1 MVDEFGE
8 VKSFSEHFKD
18 LKSAAKHTVIIILLL
33 SGFFFAVSDQILLYM
48 QRDLAVGLHG
58 LTPFEVLNVRLG
70 MAAILGVMFSIPVV
84 LYSLINFAK
93 PGLTQKEYKIL
104 RNSLPV
110 SYILFVAGSLFAYEV
125 VFKNAVNFFIRYTQG
140 AGVEIVWGLQNTI
153 MLGLRISI
161 LTGLLFQ
168 LPLLVTILKKAGLVT
183 IEQLKQYRP
192 YVIVVVLTIAAFATP
207 PDLVTQIFIT
217 LPVIILYEL
226 SIKIAKYS

>member
-1 MVDEFGE
+1 MVDKFGE

-18 LKSAAKHTVIIILLL
+18 LKSAAKHTVIILVLL
-33 SGFFFAVSDQILLYM
+33 SAFFFAVSDSILLYM
-48 QRDLAVGLHG
+48 QQDLAVSLHG

-84 LYSLINFAK
+84 LYSLIKFAK
-93 PGLTQKEYKIL
+93 PGLTDKEYKIL

-110 SYILFVAGSLFAYEV
+110 SYILFVSGSVFAYEV

-183 IEQLKQYRP
+183 IEQLRQYRP
-192 YVIVVVLTIAAFATP
+192 YVIVAVLTIAAFATP